1 MRGFLIALQQLTT
14 TIGIML
20 AYWAAFGSN
29 YIGGTGDGQ
38 SDMAW
43 RLPMIIQ
50 GLPAVILCIG
60 LFFMPFSPRLLVN
73 KGRDS
78 EALRTLAYL
87 RNLPEDHYLVQ
98 VEYLEI
104 KSDFKFEKAI
114 FDKRFPKLSK
124 DVGNSVWRREFAQY
138 SNIFRS
144 KDNFKRVALASL
156 VMFFQQWTGI
166 DSSMFL
172 LLHWLL
178 C

>member
-98 VEYLEI
+98 VEYLE
-104 KSDFKFEKAI
+104 
-114 FDKRFPKLSK
+114 KRFPKLSK

>member
-98 VEYLEI
+98 VEYL
-104 KSDFKFEKAI
+104 
-114 FDKRFPKLSK
+114 DKRFPKLSK